1 MPKTVAEVFKSLLVK
16 GGGKEDDEQVTNELS
31 APDFSRL
38 TLTDELIAKIE
49 NGLLSVEQAKN
60 NHPDVKKH
68 YFAAA
73 YNGLDSELNALMEE
87 LQLPLD
93 VKNVILNERSS
104 TKRAGL
110 LAKKVKELESQKKN
124 TDDKGEKTSLQNE
137 INDLRNKL
145 RTEQEGIDKIKSDY
159 ENRIQNIHLESEL
172 TAILGGYKTV
182 FDDMPQVARNAAIKS
197 LINKTLQDKNAELKL
212 DENGQLKLIR
222 KDGSNVFG
230 DDNRQWSPQTLID
243 QTLSQNKILK
253 VSDQKTAAT
262 AVNAGNNETVITG
275 NNGNGFDPNAP
286 KKDHTLKNA
295 VSQSMKDLENAAKV
309 TSVM

>member
-262 AVNAGNNETVITG
+262 AVNAGNNDTVITG

-295 VSQSMKDLENAAKV
+295 VSQSMKDLENAGVK